1 MLFLLG
7 KEVMM
12 LKACLIIGVIISLLS
27 TFVLWCAVKVGSDDD
42 DFWGISDVQEEP
54 PYDK

>member
-1 MLFLLG
+1 
-7 KEVMM
+7 MM
-12 LKACLIIGVIISLLS
+12 KALVIIGVIISLFS